1 MTLQSPS
8 PPEQSRAAAESGLR
22 LLAGLGRV
30 RTETLLPAAPD
41 DLRLSDPVQMY
52 TLAPGQA
59 LADARAVAW
68 RYLVRH
74 GDEPVALAETV
85 RDASGEH
92 VFSQLNYGPFVAGTA
107 AALDAASGPVG
118 AGEGAGVAED
128 AGVAEVRLLHVP
140 AVHLIAVWLHGDAG
154 DTLIPA
160 PPVPAGLDAT
170 RAYPAGALLALTA
183 ELAPPPLP
191 PTDPRGGT

>member
-1 MTLQSPS
+1 MTLQSP
-8 PPEQSRAAAESGLR
+8 PPPDQSRTAAEAGLQ

-30 RTETLLPAAPD
+30 RTETLLPAAPA
-41 DLRLSDPVQMY
+41 DLRLADPVQMY
-52 TLAPGQA
+52 TLAPGRP
-59 LADARAVAW
+59 LAEAQPVAW

-85 RDASGEH
+85 RDPSGEH

-107 AALDAASGPVG
+107 AALDAAGG
-118 AGEGAGVAED
+118 AAGVAEGAGVTED

-140 AVHLIAVWLHGDAG
+140 AVHLIAVWLHGNAT

-160 PPVPAGLDAT
+160 APVPRGVDA
-170 RAYPAGALLALTA
+170 AQPYPAAALLALAA

-191 PTDPRGGT
+191 PADPRGG